1 MLRKS
6 GLLNYY
12 KKARERKW
20 NKNKKGII
28 FTAIPDESDES
39 NEYYEPF
46 YEEII
51 YFNENL
57 NKKRELQINLFLY
70 LLKNKT
76 FIQAFLSMMIF
87 G

>member
-1 MLRKS
+1 MEQKQ
-6 GLLNYY
+6 
-12 KKARERKW
+12 
-20 NKNKKGII
+20 KGII
-28 FTAIPDESDES
+28 FTAIPDES